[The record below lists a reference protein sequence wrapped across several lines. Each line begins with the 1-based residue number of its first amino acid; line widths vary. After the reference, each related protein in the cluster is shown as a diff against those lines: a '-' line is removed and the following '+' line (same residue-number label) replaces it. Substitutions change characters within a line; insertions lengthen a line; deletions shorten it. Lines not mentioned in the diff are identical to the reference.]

1 MKGKRIMLTSV
12 CTILLGTSTVFA
24 NGSLTMNQPI
34 EKKDKVTIPARNPH
48 PVFTWNSAVPP
59 VSPVLHPGSARGA
72 GMMDEP
78 LWKIDQVL
86 SQAIAERVMPG
97 AVALVARGGTVV
109 KHEAYGHSARY
120 LDGKL
125 TEMDEPVVMQEDT
138 IFDLASISKI
148 FTSAAIMKLFEQG
161 KFQLDDPVAKYIPEF
176 SAGGKQDVTI
186 RQLLTHTSGFT
197 AWIPL
202 YAQGNSREE
211 RMEIVFRQPLKNP
224 PGTKYEYSDLN
235 MITLGALIEIF
246 SGQRQDEF
254 VREHLTEP
262 IGMRDT
268 MYNPPASLKQRI
280 AATEY
285 QSTPARGL
293 VWGEVHDENAWS
305 LDGVAGHAGV
315 FSSASDLAKFAHIF
329 INEGKYGG
337 KQILKP
343 ETVKLLLENQ
353 NAAFPGNDHGLGW
366 ELGQGWY
373 MDALSEGTYSFG
385 HTGYTGTSIVV
396 SPNNKTVAIL
406 LTNRVHPTR
415 STVSTNQTRRLFAR
429 QVADSIPVSIPGNQA
444 AWFAGYGD
452 RMNKVME
459 ANLSLTKDDK
469 LSFAAWHQIENQAD
483 YGYVEIWMDGGW
495 KQLASLTGASSG
507 WEKFELDIP
516 KEALKLRFV
525 YQTDSSV
532 NGRGMYV
539 LEPELSSGK
548 GLSFTRNDWELRNY

>member
-1 MKGKRIMLTSV
+1 MKGKGIALTSV

-24 NGSLTMNQPI
+24 SNTYMNPPI
-34 EKKDKVTIPARNPH
+34 ERKDKVTIPSRNHH
-48 PVFTWNSAVPP
+48 PAFTWNAARLP

-72 GMMDEP
+72 GMVELP
-78 LWKIDQVL
+78 LEHIDQVL
-86 SQAIAERVMPG
+86 SSAIAEKVMPG

-109 KHEAYGHSARY
+109 KHEAYGQSVRY
-120 LDGKL
+120 LDGKF
-125 TEMDEPVVMQEDT
+125 TEMQQPIDMQQDT

-148 FTSAAIMKLFEQG
+148 FTSTAIMILFEKG
-161 KFQLDDPVAKYIPEF
+161 HFQLDDPVAKYIPEF
-176 SAGGKQDVTI
+176 AAGGKQDVTI

-202 YAQGNSREE
+202 YSQGNSREE
-211 RMEIVFRQPLKNP
+211 RMQLVFQHPLKSP

-235 MITLGALIEIF
+235 MITLGALIEVF

-254 VREHLTEP
+254 VGEHITER
-262 IGMRDT
+262 IGMKDT
-268 MYNPPASLKQRI
+268 MYNPTASLKHRI

-285 QSTPARGL
+285 QSIPNRGL

-315 FSSASDLAKFAHIF
+315 FSTAEDLAKFAHLF
-329 INEGKYGG
+329 INEGRYGS

-343 ETVKLLLENQ
+343 ETVELLLENQ
-353 NAAFPGNDHGLGW
+353 NAAYPGNDHGLGW

-396 SPNNKTVAIL
+396 NPNNKTVAIL

-429 QVADSIPVSIPGNQA
+429 QVADSIPVSIPGKGS

-452 RMNKVME
+452 RVQNVME
-459 ANLSLTKDDK
+459 ADLNLDADAVLT
-469 LSFAAWHQIENQAD
+469 FAAWHQLENQAD
-483 YGYVEIWMDGGW
+483 YGSVEILVDGDW
-495 KQLASLTGASSG
+495 KRMTAFTGASQG
-507 WEKFELDIP
+507 WEEVEMNIP
-516 KEALKLRFV
+516 QQAKKLRFV
-525 YQTDSSV
+525 YRTDSSV
-532 NGRGMYV
+532 NGRGLYI
-539 LEPELSSGK
+539 LEPKINTG
-548 GLSFTRNDWELRNY
+548 GPLSFTRNDWQIRNY